1 MFIIFYQDG
10 SALPDAMKNLNTS
23 NVSDNEPYSDQIEA
37 CRHCDGEPS
46 KNNADLPAR
55 CLLCER
61 YFGKGRLFLNN
72 VG

>member
-1 MFIIFYQDG
+1 
-10 SALPDAMKNLNTS
+10 MKKQNTLNE
-23 NVSDNEPYSDQIEA
+23 SDNALYRDQIEA

-46 KNNADLPAR
+46 KNNADPPAR

>member
-1 MFIIFYQDG
+1 MSTIETKREPSDDLF
-10 SALPDAMKNLNTS
+10 LN
-23 NVSDNEPYSDQIEA
+23 QIDE

-46 KNNADLPAR
+46 KNDADPPVR

-61 YFGKGRLFLNN
+61 YYGKGRLFLNN